1 MVEKQELSARELL
14 EGVYNALK
22 DGGREINLPSKAKAK
37 IANDSDWHRTRVGYT
52 GYESATL
59 LKIGDKK
66 WAVAF
71 GNKCG
76 DYPTDSYNC
85 DIAAVEL
92 SDKGKRKSYD
102 EQATEVHDALERN
115 SYFRH
120 SLIYAMANGQLAL
133 NKDGRFSQKVFDLLR
148 PKIQEFIAKDLE
160 TDLRYFTM
168 DLRPVV
174 KSDVQYK
181 PEFVV
186 FLRETLRTVLAL

>member
-1 MVEKQELSARELL
+1 
-14 EGVYNALK
+14 
-22 DGGREINLPSKAKAK
+22 
-37 IANDSDWHRTRVGYT
+37 
-52 GYESATL
+52 
-59 LKIGDKK
+59 
-66 WAVAF
+66 
-71 GNKCG
+71 
-76 DYPTDSYNC
+76 
-85 DIAAVEL
+85 
-92 SDKGKRKSYD
+92 
-102 EQATEVHDALERN
+102 
-115 SYFRH
+115 
-120 SLIYAMANGQLAL
+120 MANGQLAL